1 MRLTKQ
7 QFIDRFTSQEMQAI
21 MAAGRAS
28 VGVEA
33 WLFRFNNLTPDP
45 DGTSVDLQDPRTL
58 MGLQE
63 LEAGGLLGPGRAAEI
78 CAEVV
83 EVVEVV
89 EPTPAAPKGATV
101 YKIGE
106 NFMTAFEGEAGP
118 DTFDASWPVSPFYAQ
133 MIVDGATLE
142 VHDGK
147 LVVRGVVL

>member
-7 QFIDRFTSQEMQAI
+7 QFIDRFTSHEMQAI

-28 VGVEA
+28 VAVES

-58 MGLQE
+58 TGLQE
-63 LEAGGLLGPGRAAEI
+63 LEAGGLLSPGRAAEI

-83 EVVEVV
+83 E
-89 EPTPAAPKGATV
+89 PQPAAPKGATV

-133 MIVDGATLE
+133 LIVEGATLE

-147 LVVRGVVL
+147 LVVRGMVL